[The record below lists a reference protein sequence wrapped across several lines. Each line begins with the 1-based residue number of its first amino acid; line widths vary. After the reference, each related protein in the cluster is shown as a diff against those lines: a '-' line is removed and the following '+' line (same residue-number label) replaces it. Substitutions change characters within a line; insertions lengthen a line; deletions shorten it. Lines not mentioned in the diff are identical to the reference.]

1 MFLFRFPIIINNI
14 KNNNILKKNFSNKI
28 KTITNEWYI
37 KENNYYKIGLT
48 NNITDITFIEVE
60 DNDTFEKDDP
70 IVFIETVKA
79 TGEINVPFDC
89 NLIDI
94 NDSIVEDINILNED
108 QENEKNWIIKI
119 EPNKNIKNPDK
130 IINKLKIIE

>member
-48 NNITDITFIEVE
+48 NNITDITNQEKGKLIKIVDIIGREVINTKNSPLFYIYE
-60 DNDTFEKDDP
+60 NGS
-70 IVFIETVKA
+70 VKK
-79 TGEINVPFDC
+79 EF
-89 NLIDI
+89 
-94 NDSIVEDINILNED
+94 
-108 QENEKNWIIKI
+108 IIK
-119 EPNKNIKNPDK
+119 
-130 IINKLKIIE
+130 